1 MSDFSLV
8 KMVYKIAKEHR
19 REPRWPEIEQA
30 IRRNFGGLDEID
42 PVKIFR
48 KFFPFS
54 RNDKVGVL
62 KNLVVLH
69 LPAKLPPYFTTR
81 WLVHSSPSRLSWTGI
96 LCANRQAEFSVT
108 SVSNQPSFL
117 IS

>member
-62 KNLVVLH
+62 KKIGLFYICLRSFHHISQLGGWCTQVLQ
-69 LPAKLPPYFTTR
+69 
-81 WLVHSSPSRLSWTGI
+81 G
-96 LCANRQAEFSVT
+96 
-108 SVSNQPSFL
+108 
-117 IS
+117 

>member
-48 KFFPFS
+48 KYFPFS
-54 RNDKVGVL
+54 RNHKVGVL
-62 KNLVVLH
+62 KNLFVLD

-81 WLVHSSPSRLSWTGI
+81 
-96 LCANRQAEFSVT
+96 
-108 SVSNQPSFL
+108 
-117 IS
+117 